1 MQYNRFVI
9 EAFENKPGKWCARIS
24 RSEGT
29 RLHFNGRWSAC
40 KAVTTTEVPTQA
52 AALRVAMDL
61 IDAGSVTVTDKS
73 PIEKFWRRSRSVELR
88 GAIRTN
94 FAQAAGHCD
103 ASSSVRAKLSRA
115 SVR

>member
-1 MQYNRFVI
+1 MRYNRFVI

-52 AALRVAMDL
+52 AALRAAMEL

-88 GAIRTN
+88 GAIRTDC
-94 FAQAAGHCD
+94 AQAVVHYNT
-103 ASSSVRAKLSRA
+103 SPSVRAKS
-115 SVR
+115 SEQV